1 MYQTLT
7 VGKSTTLNNVDTFTL
22 IDALPPSGNTRWST
36 PVICFQHD
44 PQLIDT
50 ARTYAANN
58 GLPFP
63 TEEQDNQS

>member
-63 TEEQDNQS
+63 TEEQDSQS